1 MIVISG
7 PVSIIP
13 VTSTNPI
20 LTVPLWGLSSSAT
33 WVVGVKVEVVAEIQG
48 NKILVTLPW
57 WIILRLT
64 TAMYNVSFLQNFC
77 SFFALKPLYRT
88 ISGQMSGTIRDITSW
103 WLFVELTSL
112 FSISALTRFQSITSS
127 WVLSRY
133 YLPTPLILL
142 SLFQLCQSPL
152 FIFGG

>member
-33 WVVGVKVEVVAEIQG
+33 WVAGVKVEVVAEIQG

-64 TAMYNVSFLQNFC
+64 TAMYNVSFLQNFF
-77 SFFALKPLYRT
+77 FFALKPLYRT
-88 ISGQMSGTIRDITSW
+88 ISGQMNGTITDKIFW
-103 WLFVELTSL
+103 WLLVGLTSS